1 MLPAASRVYD
11 MQTDRLTEWFFM
23 LHFAAKNVDF
33 KIFIIAL
40 NIDDEWKKGGGNFLN
55 LRLNCFSPISFVLI
69 YSWLRRLIF
78 FVN

>member
-40 NIDDEWKKGGGNFLN
+40 NIDDE
-55 LRLNCFSPISFVLI
+55 
-69 YSWLRRLIF
+69 
-78 FVN
+78 